1 MAFAL
6 IFLPILM
13 ATLAVAV
20 PSNHLRPWLL
30 PVTGSAHLVLT
41 LATLARPDWTTSAA
55 WLVLDPLGK
64 LVLLVVSLLFFF
76 CSFYAVGYLRHREER
91 PNRVFCACLLTFLGL
106 LSLVTWAHHLGL
118 MWVAIEGTTLVT
130 APLIYFNH
138 TQHSIEATW
147 KYLLVGSVGIALA
160 LLGTF
165 FLAYASLHTGLQ
177 ATLTLEGILEHA
189 PKLSKPWLH
198 AAFVLLLVGYGTKM
212 GLAPMHSWKP
222 DAYGE
227 APGVVGALLAGGV
240 TSGAFLALLRTYH
253 ICLAAGEGAYVQ
265 MCCQMPTLRSREA
278 AIQSQ
283 PMEQY
288 CVTLRRI
295 SASPPLGP

>member
-13 ATLAVAV
+13 AIMAVAV

-30 PVTGSAHLVLT
+30 PVTGSIHLALT
-41 LATLARPDWTTSAA
+41 LITLARPALTTSAA

-64 LVLLVVSLLFFF
+64 LVLLVVSLLFFC

-147 KYLLVGSVGIALA
+147 KYLLVGGTGVALS
-160 LLGTF
+160 LLGSF
-165 FLAYASLHTGLQ
+165 FLGYSAAGTASGGD
-177 ATLTLEGILEHA
+177 LTLSLI
-189 PKLSKPWLH
+189 
-198 AAFVLLLVGYGTKM
+198 
-212 GLAPMHSWKP
+212 
-222 DAYGE
+222 
-227 APGVVGALLAGGV
+227 
-240 TSGAFLALLRTYH
+240 H
-253 ICLAAGEGAYVQ
+253 I
-265 MCCQMPTLRSREA
+265 
-278 AIQSQ
+278 
-283 PMEQY
+283 
-288 CVTLRRI
+288 
-295 SASPPLGP
+295 